1 MSMESGDLQESYQVR
16 LEIFEGPLDLLL
28 FLIKKRKLNIHDI
41 PIAVITRDYLDYLA
55 RKQNINLNREAEFL
69 LMAAFLIYLKSQMLL
84 PREQPQLDEVSDPR
98 RVLVDQLLEYQK
110 MKITSSLLRQKEE
123 EQQRRWFRPFIPVA
137 SSLEEEEILEVNLF
151 DLAECFYLLMKQ
163 KENEDFKIL
172 KGREVSLEKK
182 MQEILDLLEKQP
194 VLDFLEYLKQQ
205 DSLEEALVAFFCLLE
220 LVRARLVI
228 AFQESLF
235 QTIKVWLRREK
246 LTEETG

>member
-1 MSMESGDLQESYQVR
+1 MEAGEIQESYQVR

-41 PIAVITRDYLDYLA
+41 PIAVITRDYLNYLA

-84 PREQPQLDEVSDPR
+84 PREQPQLEESSDPR
-98 RVLVDQLLEYQK
+98 RVLVNQLLEYQK
-110 MKITSSLLRQKEE
+110 IKITSSLLRQKEE
-123 EQQRRWFRPFIPVA
+123 EQQRRWLRPFKPTA
-137 SSLEEEEILEVNLF
+137 LPLEEEILEVNLF

-163 KENEDFKIL
+163 KENENYKFL
-172 KGREVSLEKK
+172 KGREISLEKK
-182 MQEILDLLEKQP
+182 MGEILDLLEKQP
-194 VLDFLEYLKQQ
+194 VLDFLDYLKSQ

-235 QTIKVWLRREK
+235 QTIKVWLRRDR
-246 LTEETG
+246 LSEERT

>member
-1 MSMESGDLQESYQVR
+1 MEAGEIQETYQVR

-84 PREQPQLDEVSDPR
+84 PREQPQLEESSDPR
-98 RVLVDQLLEYQK
+98 RVLVNQLLEYQK
-110 MKITSSLLRQKEE
+110 VKITSSLLRQKEE
-123 EQQRRWFRPFIPVA
+123 EQQRRWLRPFNPTA
-137 SSLEEEEILEVNLF
+137 LSLEEEEILEVNLF

-163 KENEDFKIL
+163 KENENFKIL

-182 MQEILDLLEKQP
+182 MGEILDLLEKQP
-194 VLDFLEYLKQQ
+194 VLDFLDYLKSQE
-205 DSLEEALVAFFCLLE
+205 SLEEALVAFFCLLE

-235 QTIKVWLRREK
+235 QTIKVWLRRDR
-246 LTEETG
+246 LTEERG

>member
-1 MSMESGDLQESYQVR
+1 MEAGDLQESYQVR

-41 PIAVITRDYLDYLA
+41 PIAVITRDYLEYLA

-69 LMAAFLIYLKSQMLL
+69 LMAAFLIFLKSQMLL
-84 PREQPQLDEVSDPR
+84 PREQLQLNEESDPR
-98 RVLVDQLLEYQK
+98 RILVDQLLEYQK
-110 MKITSSLLRQKEE
+110 MKITSSLLRKKEE
-123 EQQRRWFRPFIPVA
+123 EQQRRWLRPFVPVPL
-137 SSLEEEEILEVNLF
+137 SLEEEEILEVNLF

-163 KENEDFKIL
+163 KEDENFKVL

-182 MQEILDLLEKQP
+182 MKEILDLLEKQP

-205 DSLEEALVAFFCLLE
+205 ESLEEALVAFFCLLE
-220 LVRARLVI
+220 MVRARLVI

-235 QTIKVWLRREK
+235 QTIKVWLRRERIAEG
-246 LTEETG
+246 LG

>member
-1 MSMESGDLQESYQVR
+1 MQAGEIQETYQVR

-41 PIAVITRDYLDYLA
+41 PIAVITRDYLDYLN

-84 PREQPQLDEVSDPR
+84 PREQPQLEESSDPR
-98 RVLVDQLLEYQK
+98 RVLVNQLLEYQK
-110 MKITSSLLRQKEE
+110 VKITSSLLRQKEE
-123 EQQRRWFRPFIPVA
+123 EQQRRWLRPFNPTA
-137 SSLEEEEILEVNLF
+137 LSLEEEEILEVNLF

-163 KENEDFKIL
+163 KENENFKIL

-182 MQEILDLLEKQP
+182 MGEILDLLEKQP
-194 VLDFLEYLKQQ
+194 VLDFLDYLKSQE
-205 DSLEEALVAFFCLLE
+205 SLEEALVAFFCLLE

-235 QTIKVWLRREK
+235 QTIKVWLRRDRM
-246 LTEETG
+246 TEEKG

>member
-1 MSMESGDLQESYQVR
+1 MEAGELKEGYQVR

-41 PIAVITRDYLDYLA
+41 PIAVITRDYLEYLE

-84 PREQPQLDEVSDPR
+84 PREKPQWEEAPDPR
-98 RVLVDQLLEYQK
+98 QILVDQLLEYQK
-110 MKITSSLLRQKEE
+110 MKITSSLLRKKEE
-123 EQQRRWFRPFIPVA
+123 EQQRRWLRTCGPSFLG
-137 SSLEEEEILEVNLF
+137 SEEDEILEVNLF

-163 KENEDFKIL
+163 RENENFKVL

-182 MQEILDLLEKQP
+182 MKEILDLLEKQP

-205 DSLEEALVAFFCLLE
+205 ESLEEALVAFFCLLE
-220 LVRARLVI
+220 MVRARLVF
-228 AFQESLF
+228 ALQESLF
-235 QTIKVWLRREK
+235 QTIKVWLRKERT
-246 LTEETG
+246 TEEWT

>member
-1 MSMESGDLQESYQVR
+1 MEAGEIQETYQVR

-84 PREQPQLDEVSDPR
+84 PREQPQLEESSDPR
-98 RVLVDQLLEYQK
+98 RVLVNQLLEYQK
-110 MKITSSLLRQKEE
+110 VKITSSLLRQKEE
-123 EQQRRWFRPFIPVA
+123 EQQRRWLRPFNPMA
-137 SSLEEEEILEVNLF
+137 LSLEEEEILEVNLF

-163 KENEDFKIL
+163 KENENFKIL

-182 MQEILDLLEKQP
+182 MGEILELLEKQP
-194 VLDFLEYLKQQ
+194 VLDFLDYLKSQE
-205 DSLEEALVAFFCLLE
+205 SLEEALVAFFCLLE

-235 QTIKVWLRREK
+235 QTIKVWLRRDR
-246 LTEETG
+246 LTEEG

>member
-1 MSMESGDLQESYQVR
+1 MEASEIQETYQVR

-84 PREQPQLDEVSDPR
+84 PREQPQLEESSDPR
-98 RVLVDQLLEYQK
+98 QVLVNQLLEYQK
-110 MKITSSLLRQKEE
+110 VKITSSLLRQKEE
-123 EQQRRWFRPFIPVA
+123 EQQRRWLRPFNPTA
-137 SSLEEEEILEVNLF
+137 LSLEEEEILEVNLF

-163 KENEDFKIL
+163 KENENFKIL

-182 MQEILDLLEKQP
+182 MGEILDLLEKQP
-194 VLDFLEYLKQQ
+194 VLDFLDYLKSQE
-205 DSLEEALVAFFCLLE
+205 SLEEALVAFFCLLE

-235 QTIKVWLRREK
+235 QTIKVWLRRDR
-246 LTEETG
+246 LTEERG